1 MTESSLRPMPAIL
14 TLEKISKRFGAVVVA
29 DNIDLTLLRG
39 EALGII
45 GPNGAGKTTLFG
57 IITGTVAPDAGRV
70 VFEGHDITRMKPEH
84 RCRMGLARSF
94 QIPQPFGGMTVFENL
109 VVAAAF
115 GGGRSERE
123 VYAGCAGLLER
134 CGLADKANRR
144 AGSLTLLDR
153 KRLELARALATG
165 PRVLLLDE
173 VAGGLVEHETAA
185 LVDLINDV
193 RATGISIV
201 WIEHVVHAL
210 IAVVDRLVVLHGG
223 ALIAEGDP
231 AEVIRRPQVS
241 EIYMGIEERRSQ
253 PMADPLLQVRALDA
267 HYGDFQALFGVSMR
281 VTEGEVVAVIGANGA
296 GKSTLLKCI
305 AGAMAVRHN
314 AIMFHG
320 VPIGG
325 GPAHEVVSRGIA
337 MVPEGRRLFPS
348 LSVEENLLIGGQL
361 GRKGPWNLK
370 RVYELFPMLEER
382 RHQPARRCRAAS
394 SRWSPSAA
402 R

>member
-1 MTESSLRPMPAIL
+1 MPSIL
-14 TLEKISKRFGAVVVA
+14 TLEQISKRFGAVVVA

-57 IITGTVAPDAGRV
+57 IITGTVAADAGRV
-70 VFEGHDITRMKPEH
+70 VFEGHDVTRMKP
-84 RCRMGLARSF
+84 
-94 QIPQPFGGMTVFENL
+94 ENL

-115 GGGRSERE
+115 GGGRGERE

-144 AGSLTLLDR
+144 AGTLTLLDR

-193 RATGISIV
+193 RGTGVSII

-210 IAVVDRLVVLHGG
+210 IAVVDRLVVLHEG

-241 EIYMGIEERRSQ
+241 EIYMGIQELELE
-253 PMADPLLQVRALDA
+253 AD
-267 HYGDFQALFGVSMR
+267 G
-281 VTEGEVVAVIGANGA
+281 
-296 GKSTLLKCI
+296 
-305 AGAMAVRHN
+305 
-314 AIMFHG
+314 
-320 VPIGG
+320 
-325 GPAHEVVSRGIA
+325 
-337 MVPEGRRLFPS
+337 
-348 LSVEENLLIGGQL
+348 
-361 GRKGPWNLK
+361 
-370 RVYELFPMLEER
+370 
-382 RHQPARRCRAAS
+382 
-394 SRWSPSAA
+394 
-402 R
+402 